1 MNIDII
7 DNSIPRLR
15 DKKRKT
21 LISSSIKKERGNK
34 EIGTNKIRNWGKIQD
49 I

>member
-1 MNIDII
+1 M
-7 DNSIPRLR
+7 PQMR
-15 DKKRKT
+15 DKKGIHRYPP
-21 LISSSIKKERGNK
+21 SIKKERENK